1 MINHYA
7 FFIQNNHSSSF
18 ILKVVPVY
26 DYIDPRVVIDV
37 LSLTVYPTQYGPIN
51 PLGHSFYMSIIICI
65 ENTCS
70 SPCCSSTIWTSQS
83 SWCPFT
89 TILRI
94 IVIIFPL
101 MCLKLLYKQHKGDTS
116 FRKHWFLCLS
126 IDLYVKEK
134 SKSPFSPIMMTILL
148 KVMSKKLARGWKRM
162 KSLLQLHNY
171 QKPSV
176 LHWQIPTIV
185 MQYNFFLIFYYSR
198 HFPCR
203 FSFKNTRLSVKFNL
217 Y

>member
-70 SPCCSSTIWTSQS
+70 SPFPMLFQHNLNLTKQLMPIYYYTAHNSNN
-83 SWCPFT
+83 
-89 TILRI
+89 
-94 IVIIFPL
+94 FPL
-101 MCLKLLYKQHKGDTS
+101 NVSKTS
-116 FRKHWFLCLS
+116 
-126 IDLYVKEK
+126 VQ
-134 SKSPFSPIMMTILL
+134 TTQ
-148 KVMSKKLARGWKRM
+148 G
-162 KSLLQLHNY
+162 
-171 QKPSV
+171 
-176 LHWQIPTIV
+176 
-185 MQYNFFLIFYYSR
+185 
-198 HFPCR
+198 
-203 FSFKNTRLSVKFNL
+203 
-217 Y
+217 